1 MSYST
6 ANGVENWGSVHLEGD
21 DDLTVGGAYVRN
33 VGMGIEGRPVD
44 GGSTLGVS
52 SATSKP
58 SRRASAMSWSS
69 GRATVVGTMSGNGKQ
84 RQVPTSA
91 PPAVASA
98 GGDDYVSGHGPGQE
112 SDGHMKDGQLLT
124 TMAILQTFHA
134 HTLFQLSVL
143 ENLLAQQGISQP
155 SSSPATARSRDNVV
169 QLTPKD
175 ILAFELGPLSGFDAK
190 YLEWLVQEYAGNDV
204 RVVVKRGWRDLLGA
218 IFGYS

>member
-6 ANGVENWGSVHLEGD
+6 ANGAENWGSVRLEGD

-44 GGSTLGVS
+44 SGATLGVS
-52 SATSKP
+52 SATSKS
-58 SRRASAMSWSS
+58 SRRASAVSWSS
-69 GRATVVGTMSGNGKQ
+69 GRATVVGTVSGNGKQ
-84 RQVPTSA
+84 RQVSTSA

-98 GGDDYVSGHGPGQE
+98 GGDDHAPGPSPAQE
-112 SDGHMKDGQLLT
+112 SDRHMKDGQLLT

-155 SSSPATARSRDNVV
+155 SVTARPRENVV

-204 RVVVKRGWRDLLGA
+204 KVVVKRGWRDLLGA